1 MLKPEAKESL
11 QDILQYHVSVGVYNT
26 DQLTDGQSLG
36 QVNGGNITISVKDG
50 KTMINGKATILA
62 SIKASNGVVHV
73 IDEVLLPPSPAK

>member
-1 MLKPEAKESL
+1 M

-50 KTMINGKATILA
+50 KTMINGKATILT

>member
-1 MLKPEAKESL
+1 MKNSSKLIIGGFS
-11 QDILQYHVSVGVYNT
+11 ILLFAACNSSS
-26 DQLTDGQSLG
+26 DQPAA
-36 QVNGGNITISVKDG
+36 NGGNITISVKDG